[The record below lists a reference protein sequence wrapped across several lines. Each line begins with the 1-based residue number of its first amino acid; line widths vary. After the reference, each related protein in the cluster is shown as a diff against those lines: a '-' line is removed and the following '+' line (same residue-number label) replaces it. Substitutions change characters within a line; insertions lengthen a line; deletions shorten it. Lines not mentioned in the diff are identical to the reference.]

1 MKKGKTILIVIVV
14 FLAIGVISGIA
25 HNLTGTTPAPYD
37 SNEKTSAETTLDNNK
52 DIIWKDEDKI
62 GILNLQLDGTKTKQ
76 GIIAE
81 YYTETAS
88 YINNLDKNNL
98 PDYEYVEIVGNV
110 MNDGKIDCSIKGKLT
125 LEQVKTTE
133 HFSPASVESDIQELF
148 IPKPLQ

>member
-88 YINNLDKNNL
+88 YINNLL
-98 PDYEYVEIVGNV
+98 
-110 MNDGKIDCSIKGKLT
+110 
-125 LEQVKTTE
+125 
-133 HFSPASVESDIQELF
+133 
-148 IPKPLQ
+148 

>member
-1 MKKGKTILIVIVV
+1 MKKRKIILLVVIA
-14 FLAIGVISGIA
+14 FLAIGVISGII
-25 HNLTGTTPAPYD
+25 HNLTGTTPKS
-37 SNEKTSAETTLDNNK
+37 SNSEDKASAETILDNNK
-52 DIIWKDEDKI
+52 DIIWKDKDKM

-81 YYTETAS
+81 YYTETSS
-88 YINNLDKNNL
+88 YMNNLDKNNL

-125 LEQVKTTE
+125 LEQIKNTE
-133 HFSPASVESDIQELF
+133 HFSPASVESEIQELF